1 MMHMNS
7 FVLFHVSR
15 MITIEY
21 LLRTL
26 LRLMKA
32 PTVNGILADDSELSR
47 CINGFYSSVF
57 SERCLLV
64 GHFKRLLRLGVTHLG
79 PHLCLRSSSCMSTC
93 MAI

>member
-15 MITIEY
+15 MITVEY

-32 PTVNGILADDSELSR
+32 PTVNGILADDGELSR

-64 GHFKRLLRLGVTHLG
+64 GRFKRLLRLGGTHPG
-79 PHLCLRSSSCMSTC
+79 PHLCLRSSSCMSTYV
-93 MAI
+93 AI